1 MNPPPASLPV
11 AGDIQRQESK
21 TSPRETGAGRSIQ
34 GEGPCFFHPLRKF
47 PHRLRMSV
55 VLVTLALTGS
65 RVQGQDADGWRA
77 TQPRATRFVAVDVF
91 VDSGARPLA
100 AYQFAFFAKRGDV
113 KIVSIEGGEH
123 PAFQEPPYY
132 DPKAIQRERAV
143 LAAFST
149 ASAEKLPTGKSR
161 VATLHLRVNRATALE
176 YKVSLAAAASCDGR
190 PISVECSS
198 RERSAQ

>member
-11 AGDIQRQESK
+11 AGDIRRQESK
-21 TSPRETGAGRSIQ
+21 TPPRETGER
-34 GEGPCFFHPLRKF
+34 E
-47 PHRLRMSV
+47 SV
-55 VLVTLALTGS
+55 LTSAAAAWLVMVALALTGS
-65 RVQGQDADGWRA
+65 RLQAQDADGWRV

-132 DPKAIQRERAV
+132 DLKAIQRERAV
-143 LAAFST
+143 LAAFNT

-161 VATLHLRVNRATALE
+161 VATLHLQVNRAKALE
-176 YKVSLAAAASCDGR
+176 YKVSLAAAAM
-190 PISVECSS
+190 
-198 RERSAQ
+198 